1 MQFVRRCY
9 GLRGIY
15 GRFDSKIRFEI
26 ESDGRFDS
34 IRTQKNDSQ
43 VPSITSVT
51 IRIRIRILIR
61 IRIRIRIWQDAHTAV
76 VLFLALQVVKE
87 RDLIG
92 AQLTRRNDELTLLY
106 EKVKI
111 NEMTL
116 HKGELQYN
124 ERLEDIRILRLEIRH
139 LRCKISVLEKKTQA
153 MDDLRSAAHSTIELV
168 ARTLNNSLAVDTRR

>member
-1 MQFVRRCY
+1 MPTPRYSLV
-9 GLRGIY
+9 
-15 GRFDSKIRFEI
+15 S
-26 ESDGRFDS
+26 
-34 IRTQKNDSQ
+34 
-43 VPSITSVT
+43 
-51 IRIRIRILIR
+51 
-61 IRIRIRIWQDAHTAV
+61 A
-76 VLFLALQVVKE
+76 ALQVVKE

-153 MDDLRSAAHSTIELV
+153 MDDLRSAAHSTT
-168 ARTLNNSLAVDTRR
+168 RTCRTHAE